1 MELQQILHS
10 TMSHWFTS
18 SGRQASPTLPATSEN
33 ANMFVDL
40 LREAPLFGHRQPAST
55 LGGILYCILLVGYAI
70 VLGLASWIFSSL
82 AALLPALSSSANVVL
97 LIFTGFLQHYLLYQV
112 KKEQMKG
119 FYIFSQKLKPMVHL
133 PFAVVS
139 YGTAII
145 LLIMA
150 WHPFLHVAGLSVFT
164 LLRIVI
170 FLEILWAGASVS
182 LYIWC
187 MHRHNS
193 MDIQPDVA
201 NSLYSALQPFDS
213 IEGLRSGDTGRLVEQ
228 QTALLQYQ
236 RENLHYLSE
245 EILRLQ
251 ECLSKYERSEN
262 GNTPQVDVVHL
273 LAAREQELRALSA
286 ERDQLHSEL
295 HLARRLIEERDAE
308 IQQIRMI
315 NDQYVTEN
323 GRLRD
328 IIREWSTRAAK
339 VERALED
346 EKLSNVELQKKIT
359 TQRHSN
365 EEST

>member
-1 MELQQILHS
+1 
-10 TMSHWFTS
+10 MSRWFAS
-18 SGRQASPTLPATSEN
+18 SGRQASLALPTTSDN
-33 ANMFVDL
+33 ANMFVDS
-40 LREAPLFGHRQPAST
+40 LREVPLFGHRQPASK
-55 LGGILYCILLVGYAI
+55 LGGLLYCFLLVGYAI
-70 VLGLASWIFSSL
+70 VVGLAPSIFSSL
-82 AALLPALSSSANVVL
+82 TRILPALFSSGNVVL
-97 LIFTGFLQHYLLYQV
+97 LIVTGFLQHYLLYQV

-119 FYIFSQKLKPMVHL
+119 FYIFSQKLKRIVHL
-133 PFAVVS
+133 PFAAIS

-150 WHPFLHVAGLSVFT
+150 WQPISWVAGLPVST

-170 FLEILWAGASVS
+170 FAEILWAGASVS

-187 MHRHNS
+187 IHRHNS

-213 IEGLRSGDTGRLVEQ
+213 LEELRSGDTGKLVEQ

-251 ECLSKYERSEN
+251 ESLSKYERSEN
-262 GNTPQVDVVHL
+262 GKTPQVDVVHL

-295 HLARRLIEERDAE
+295 HLARRLIEERDTE
-308 IQQIRMI
+308 IQQIRMT

-339 VERALED
+339 VERALEG

-359 TQRHSN
+359 THRHSN